1 MSPAVSLNPVSIVSP
16 ITSGYILYL
25 LPTDTIDNE

>member
-1 MSPAVSLNPVSIVSP
+1 MSPAVSLIPVSIVYP

-25 LPTDTIDNE
+25 SEQTP